1 MLVDDLA
8 GTVHQTYGGMSD
20 SLYLLD
26 ADGRVAFYG
35 MWANVPLLTT
45 ALDELLGRGG
55 RGGPVAG
62 GIDRVP
68 HLFASFV
75 GGWPGLSRGGVGGV
89 LDFELA
95 VPGGATL
102 TFLGNLARPLLA
114 PLALRSTPLSSLA
127 KVAIG
132 AGVGAVGLV
141 VARGMRRRA

>member
-1 MLVDDLA
+1 MVDDLA
-8 GTVHQTYGGMSD
+8 GTVHRTYGGMSD

-35 MWANVPLLTT
+35 MWASVPVLKT
-45 ALDELLGRGG
+45 ALDELLARGG
-55 RGGPVAG
+55 RGAPVAG

-75 GGWPGLSRGGVGGV
+75 GGWPGLRRGGVGGV

-102 TFLGNLARPLLA
+102 TFLGNLAKPVLA
-114 PLALRSTPLSSLA
+114 PLALRATPLPGATKLA
-127 KVAIG
+127 IVGGLG
-132 AGVGAVGLV
+132 AALLAATRGV
-141 VARGMRRRA
+141 RRRA

>member
-8 GTVHQTYGGMSD
+8 GSVHQTYGGMAD

-35 MWANVPLLTT
+35 MWASAPVLKT
-45 ALDELLGRGG
+45 ALDELLARGG
-55 RGGPVAG
+55 RGVPVAG

-75 GGWPGLSRGGVGGV
+75 DGWRGLSRGGAGGV

-95 VPGGATL
+95 VPSGATL
-102 TFLGNLARPLLA
+102 TFLGNLAKPVLA
-114 PLALRSTPLSSLA
+114 PLALRATPLPAAAKLA
-127 KVAIG
+127 LVGGLG
-132 AGVGAVGLV
+132 AAAL
-141 VARGMRRRA
+141 AATRGIRHRA